1 MVPPKLVVKMLIA
14 MSNVLPK
21 NKLVPTNDIGDAA
34 FKDPKKR
41 EQVRRPNNDA
51 SFSR

>member
-14 MSNVLPK
+14 MANVLPK
-21 NKLVPTNDIGDAA
+21 NKMVPTQDIGDAA

-41 EQVRRPNNDA
+41 EQVCVCA
-51 SFSR
+51 SFLR